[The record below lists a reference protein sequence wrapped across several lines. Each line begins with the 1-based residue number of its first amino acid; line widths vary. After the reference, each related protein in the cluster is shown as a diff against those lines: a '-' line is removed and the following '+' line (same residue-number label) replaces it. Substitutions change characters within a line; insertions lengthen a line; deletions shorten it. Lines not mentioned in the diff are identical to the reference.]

1 MWHVPRT
8 YDDMLVCS
16 QQLEY
21 LEDKLRELRFVA
33 PESSADQKS
42 VLLGQLDSVRRELV
56 EALYAQADKVVS
68 AKDILREIL
77 NFALGEDEENG
88 AGTPKPKGSR
98 FLSSESTPRGKRT
111 PAVPD
116 SLEGNHG
123 RRWASPESAK
133 MDRSSQS
140 TPATQWTDDE
150 LRSNQR
156 KYSTYSRTLMVSDE
170 DIYGPKET
178 RKTPDTQ
185 GYGGTIKVKELLA
198 KAEQGLTDVVTAQS
212 ERRSA
217 PRERD
222 HDHAGMNVGSPVP
235 WEHARMEDAMAE
247 STRETGILTTKT
259 KYAAPWK
266 GESRGLGSISPDAK
280 FGSGSQRKRA
290 EMNAARLRIDSRYG
304 DKKGG
309 VAVAIGK
316 IASLAVLVGGI
327 AAGALAITLAANRH
341 ATPTMRKNPV
351 RSQKKT
357 KSKKKKKPV
366 YRGEAD
372 VYTII
377 EDESDESVY
386 VAQKSEWEDEH
397 GEQAPVMNVH
407 KPPASENFPSSPPDV
422 TVAMG

>member
-1 MWHVPRT
+1 MI
-8 YDDMLVCS
+8 CS

-21 LEDKLRELRFVA
+21 LEDKLRDLRFV
-33 PESSADQKS
+33 PPDSGDQKS

-56 EALYAQADKVVS
+56 EAVYANVDKVVY
-68 AKDILREIL
+68 AKDILKDIL
-77 NFALGEDEENG
+77 TFALGDDEEN
-88 AGTPKPKGSR
+88 AINTPKPKGFR
-98 FLSSESTPRGKRT
+98 LGESTHNSKRT

-116 SLEGNHG
+116 SLEGAAGGKPWSSYSHESYKAG
-123 RRWASPESAK
+123 RSV
-133 MDRSSQS
+133 QT

-178 RKTPDTQ
+178 KKTPDTQ
-185 GYGGTIKVKELLA
+185 RYGGTIKVKESLA

-212 ERRSA
+212 ERRSV
-217 PRERD
+217 PREQQD
-222 HDHAGMNVGSPVP
+222 TDDIGIGSPVP
-235 WEHARMEDAMAE
+235 WNDRIDENMVEN
-247 STRETGILTTKT
+247 TGGIVTTKT
-259 KYAAPWK
+259 RYAAPWK

-280 FGSGSQRKRA
+280 FGSGTAKKRA
-290 EMNAARLRIDSRYG
+290 DINAARLRLEYEAN
-304 DKKGG
+304 KKGG

-316 IASLAVLVGGI
+316 IASLVVLVGGI
-327 AAGALAITLAANRH
+327 AAGALAITLAANQPSTTK
-341 ATPTMRKNPV
+341 TPG
-351 RSQKKT
+351 KKQRQ
-357 KSKKKKKPV
+357 KKKKKETKPM

-377 EDESDESVY
+377 EDGSDESVY
-386 VAQKSEWEDEH
+386 VSEKAEWSD

-407 KPPASENFPSSPPDV
+407 RPPASENFPSSPPDV

>member
-1 MWHVPRT
+1 MFVP
-8 YDDMLVCS
+8 LLICS

-21 LEDKLRELRFVA
+21 LEDKLRDLRFVA
-33 PESSADQKS
+33 PGGPGDQKS

-56 EALYAQADKVVS
+56 ETVYANVDKVVY
-68 AKDILREIL
+68 AKDILKDIL
-77 NFALGEDEENG
+77 NFALGDDEENSLS
-88 AGTPKPKGSR
+88 TPKPKGFR
-98 FLSSESTPRGKRT
+98 PGESTPSGKRT

-116 SLEGNHG
+116 SLEGNGGKLWSSQSPKSSKAG
-123 RRWASPESAK
+123 RSV
-133 MDRSSQS
+133 QS

-178 RKTPDTQ
+178 RNTLDTQ
-185 GYGGTIKVKELLA
+185 RYGGTIKVKELLA

-212 ERRSA
+212 ERRSV
-217 PRERD
+217 PREQQD
-222 HDHAGMNVGSPVP
+222 TDDIGLGSPVP
-235 WEHARMEDAMAE
+235 WNDRIDENMIEN
-247 STRETGILTTKT
+247 TGGIVSTKT
-259 KYAAPWK
+259 RYAAPWK

-280 FGSGSQRKRA
+280 FGSGAAKKRA
-290 EMNAARLRIDSRYG
+290 EMSAARLRLEYEAN
-304 DKKGG
+304 KKGG

-327 AAGALAITLAANRH
+327 AAGALAITLAANQ
-341 ATPTMRKNPV
+341 PTTTN
-351 RSQKKT
+351 T
-357 KSKKKKKPV
+357 KGEKQKKKKKKTKPR

-377 EDESDESVY
+377 EDGSAESVY
-386 VAQKSEWEDEH
+386 VSEMAEWSD
-397 GEQAPVMNVH
+397 GESQAPVMNVH